1 MLIACALFENN
12 ITSDPDDYAAM
23 VRVGWAFRP
32 PARADGDE
40 IRAAHVS
47 KRLDTRTIL
56 SWAVRS
62 LTVAALIGER
72 QNGQFG

>member
-1 MLIACALFENN
+1 MKHDAAQADEGVFFLPSGGGVETKV
-12 ITSDPDDYAAM
+12 TS
-23 VRVGWAFRP
+23 VQRVGWASRP

-47 KRLDTRTIL
+47 KRLDTRTTL

-62 LTVAALIGER
+62 LTVAALIGKR
-72 QNGQFG
+72 